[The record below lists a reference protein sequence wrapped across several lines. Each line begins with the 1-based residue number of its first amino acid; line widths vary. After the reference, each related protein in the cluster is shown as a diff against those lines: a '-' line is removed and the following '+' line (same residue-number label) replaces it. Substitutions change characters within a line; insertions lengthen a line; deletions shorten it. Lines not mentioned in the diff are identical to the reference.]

1 MMEENKMKEIDNKIE
16 VAWQK
21 VVDAQR
27 AVDLANSI
35 LIEAQSIL
43 VKKKEE
49 YILKLRA
56 ENWTG

>member
-1 MMEENKMKEIDNKIE
+1 MKIKNEQIE
-16 VAWQK
+16 TAWQK

-27 AVDLANSI
+27 NVDLANSI

-43 VKKKEE
+43 VKQKEE
-49 YILKLRA
+49 YILRLRV

>member
-1 MMEENKMKEIDNKIE
+1 MKEIDNKIE